1 MLDVNVIRSNPDMI
15 RTMLRNRNKDEEI
28 LDRFLAADSEWRSL
42 TDENNRL
49 RKVRNEVS
57 LQISKMP
64 KGEEKDA
71 RIAEM
76 REVSEK
82 VKANDERMAELE
94 EIRQDCVL
102 NIPNIP
108 HESVPIGK
116 DEHDNVVVYEKGEKR
131 VFDFKPKE
139 HWEIA
144 EDLDIIDFER
154 GTKVA
159 GSGFY
164 CLKGDGARLER
175 ALINYFL
182 DTHQDQGYTELFPP
196 VVVNKNAVIGTG
208 QYPNLKDDMYYL
220 ERDDMFLNPT
230 AEVPITNL
238 LQDEILEKEQLPIYY
253 TASLPS
259 FRREVGKHADTKGI
273 IRVHEFN
280 KVEMVNFVL
289 PENSYA
295 RLEELRQNAED
306 LITGLGLPYRVLLL
320 CTGDMSFSCSKCYD
334 LELYAPGKDAWL
346 EASSCSNECS
356 VLFRETNLGRPPWRI
371 WYFTD
376 FQARRARIKYRPEPH
391 LKSEFVHTLNGSG
404 LALPRTMVA
413 ILENYQNKDGTVTIP
428 EVLRPYMRGQE
439 IIGRR

>member
-1 MLDVNVIRSNPDMI
+1 MLDINVIRQDPEKI
-15 RTMLRNRNKDEEI
+15 RTMLKNRNKDDAI
-28 LDRFLAADSEWRSL
+28 LDRLLDADSEWRSL

-49 RKVRNEVS
+49 RKLRNEVS
-57 LQISKMP
+57 MEISKMA
-64 KGEEKDA
+64 KGEEKDSK
-71 RIAEM
+71 IKEM
-76 REVSEK
+76 REVADK
-82 VKANDERMAELE
+82 IKANDDRMSELE
-94 EIRQDCVL
+94 VIRSDCIL

-116 DEHDNVVVYEKGEKR
+116 DEHDNVVVYEVGAKR
-131 VFDFKPKE
+131 KFTFKPKE

-144 EDLDIIDFER
+144 EDLDIIEFER
-154 GTKVA
+154 GVKIS

-164 CLKGDGARLER
+164 VMKGDGARLER

-182 DTHQDQGYTELFPP
+182 DTHMKQGYTEL
-196 VVVNKNAVIGTG
+196 VVPGIINKAAVIGTG

-253 TASLPS
+253 TANLTSY
-259 FRREVGKHADTKGI
+259 RREVGKHADTKGI
-273 IRVHEFN
+273 IRVHEFR
-280 KVEMVNFVL
+280 KTEMVNFVL

-295 RLEELRQNAED
+295 RLEELRKNAED
-306 LITGLGLPYRVLLL
+306 LIVGLGLPYRVLLL

-346 EASSCSNECS
+346 ECSSCSN
-356 VLFRETNLGRPPWRI
+356 
-371 WYFTD
+371 FTD

-404 LALPRTMVA
+404 LALPRTIVA
-413 ILENYQNKDGTVTIP
+413 ILENYQNEDGSVTIP
-428 EVLRPYMRGQE
+428 EVLRPYMGGQE
-439 IIGRR
+439 KITKK

>member
-1 MLDVNVIRSNPDMI
+1 MLDINVIRQDPEKI
-15 RTMLRNRNKDEEI
+15 RTMLKNRNKDDAI
-28 LDRFLAADSEWRSL
+28 LDRLLDADSEWRSL

-49 RKVRNEVS
+49 RKLRNEVS
-57 LQISKMP
+57 MEISKMA
-64 KGEEKDA
+64 KGEEKDSK
-71 RIAEM
+71 IKEM
-76 REVSEK
+76 REVADK
-82 VKANDERMAELE
+82 IKANDDRMSELE
-94 EIRQDCVL
+94 VIRSDCIL

-116 DEHDNVVVYEKGEKR
+116 DEHDNVVVYEVGEKR
-131 VFDFKPKE
+131 KFTFKPKE

-144 EDLDIIDFER
+144 EDLDIIEFER
-154 GTKVA
+154 GVKIS

-164 CLKGDGARLER
+164 VMKGDGARLER

-182 DTHQDQGYTELFPP
+182 DTHMKQGYTEL
-196 VVVNKNAVIGTG
+196 VVPGIINKAAVIGTG

-253 TASLPS
+253 TANLTSY
-259 FRREVGKHADTKGI
+259 RREVGKHADTKGI
-273 IRVHEFN
+273 IRVHEFR
-280 KVEMVNFVL
+280 KTEMVNFVL

-295 RLEELRQNAED
+295 RLEELRKNAED
-306 LITGLGLPYRVLLL
+306 LIVGLGLPYRVLLL

-346 EASSCSNECS
+346 ECSSCSN
-356 VLFRETNLGRPPWRI
+356 
-371 WYFTD
+371 FTD

-404 LALPRTMVA
+404 LALPRTIVA
-413 ILENYQNKDGTVTIP
+413 ILENYQNEDGSVTIP
-428 EVLRPYMRGQE
+428 EVLRPYVGGQE
-439 IIGRR
+439 KITKK

>member
-15 RTMLRNRNKDEEI
+15 RTMIRNRNRDETI
-28 LDRFLAADSEWRSL
+28 LDRFLEADSEWRSL

-49 RKVRNEVS
+49 RKTRNDVS
-57 LQISKMP
+57 LEISKMP
-64 KGEEKDA
+64 KGDEKDKK
-71 RIAEM
+71 IAEM
-76 REVSEK
+76 RTVGDK
-82 VKANDERMAELE
+82 IKANDDRMAELE

-116 DEHDNVVVYEKGEKR
+116 DDTENVVVYEAGEKR
-131 VFDFKPKE
+131 KFDFKPKE
-139 HWEIA
+139 HWELA
-144 EDLDIIDFER
+144 EELDIIDFDR
-154 GTKVA
+154 GPKVA

-164 CLKGDGARLER
+164 VMKGDGARLER

-182 DTHQDQGYTELFPP
+182 DTHKDQGYTEL
-196 VVVNKNAVIGTG
+196 VVPAVINKAAVIGTG

-220 ERDDMFLNPT
+220 AKDDMYLNPT

-238 LQDEILEKEQLPIYY
+238 LQDEILDKSQLPIYY
-253 TASLPS
+253 TANLTSY
-259 FRREVGKHADTKGI
+259 RREVGKHADTKGI
-273 IRVHEFN
+273 IRVHEFR
-280 KVEMVNFVL
+280 KTEMVNFVE
-289 PENSYA
+289 PSKSYE
-295 RLEELRQNAED
+295 RLEELRKNAED
-306 LITGLGLPYRVLLL
+306 LINGLQLPYRVLLL

-346 EASSCSNECS
+346 EASSCSN
-356 VLFRETNLGRPPWRI
+356 
-371 WYFTD
+371 FTD

-404 LALPRTMVA
+404 LALPRTVVA
-413 ILENYQNKDGTVTIP
+413 IMENYQNKDGTITIP

-439 IIGRR
+439 VIDRKH

>member
-15 RTMLRNRNKDEEI
+15 RTMIRNRNRDESI
-28 LDRFLAADSEWRSL
+28 LDRFLEADSEWRAL

-49 RKVRNEVS
+49 RKTRNDVS
-57 LQISKMP
+57 LEISKMP

-71 RIAEM
+71 KIAEM
-76 REVSEK
+76 RGVGDK
-82 VKANDERMAELE
+82 IKANDDRMAELE

-116 DEHDNVVVYEKGEKR
+116 DDTENVVVYEAGEKR
-131 VFDFKPKE
+131 KFDFKPKE
-139 HWEIA
+139 HWELA
-144 EDLDIIDFER
+144 EELDIIDFDR

-164 CLKGDGARLER
+164 VMKGDGARLER

-182 DTHQDQGYTELFPP
+182 DVHKDQGYTEL
-196 VVVNKNAVIGTG
+196 VVPAVINKAAVIGTG

-220 ERDDMFLNPT
+220 AKDDMYLNPT

-238 LQDEILEKEQLPIYY
+238 LQDEILDKSQLPIYY
-253 TASLPS
+253 TANLTSY
-259 FRREVGKHADTKGI
+259 RREVGKHADTKGI
-273 IRVHEFN
+273 IRVHEFR
-280 KVEMVNFVL
+280 KTEMVNFVE
-289 PENSYA
+289 PSKSYE
-295 RLEELRQNAED
+295 RLEELRKNAED
-306 LITGLGLPYRVLLL
+306 LINGLQLPYRVLLL

-346 EASSCSNECS
+346 EASSCSN
-356 VLFRETNLGRPPWRI
+356 
-371 WYFTD
+371 FTD

-404 LALPRTMVA
+404 LALPRTIVA
-413 ILENYQNKDGTVTIP
+413 IMENYQNKDGTITIP
-428 EVLRPYMRGQE
+428 EILRPYMRGQE
-439 IIGRR
+439 VIDKRH

>member
-1 MLDVNVIRSNPDMI
+1 MLDINIIRQDPEKI
-15 RTMLRNRNKDEEI
+15 RTMLKNRNKDDAI
-28 LDRFLAADSEWRSL
+28 LDRLLDADSEWRSL

-49 RKVRNEVS
+49 RKLRNEVS
-57 LQISKMP
+57 MEISKMV
-64 KGEEKDA
+64 KGEEKDSK
-71 RIAEM
+71 IKEM
-76 REVSEK
+76 REVADK
-82 VKANDERMAELE
+82 IKANDDRMSELE
-94 EIRQDCVL
+94 VIRSDCIL

-116 DEHDNVVVYEKGEKR
+116 DEHDNVVVYEVGEKR
-131 VFDFKPKE
+131 KFTFKPKE

-144 EDLDIIDFER
+144 EDLDIIEFER
-154 GTKVA
+154 GVKIS

-164 CLKGDGARLER
+164 VMKGDGARLER

-182 DTHQDQGYTELFPP
+182 DTHMKQGYTEL
-196 VVVNKNAVIGTG
+196 VVPGIINKAAVIGTG

-253 TASLPS
+253 TANLTSY
-259 FRREVGKHADTKGI
+259 RREVGKHADTKGI
-273 IRVHEFN
+273 IRVHEFR
-280 KVEMVNFVL
+280 KTEMVNFVL

-295 RLEELRQNAED
+295 RLEELRKNAED
-306 LITGLGLPYRVLLL
+306 LIVGLGLPYRVLLL

-334 LELYAPGKDAWL
+334 LELYAPGKDTWL
-346 EASSCSNECS
+346 ECSSCSN
-356 VLFRETNLGRPPWRI
+356 
-371 WYFTD
+371 FTD

-404 LALPRTMVA
+404 LALPRTIVA
-413 ILENYQNKDGTVTIP
+413 ILENYQNEDGSVTIP
-428 EVLRPYMRGQE
+428 EVLRPYMGGQE
-439 IIGRR
+439 KITKK

>member
-1 MLDVNVIRSNPDMI
+1 MLDVNIIRNNPDMI
-15 RTMLRNRNKDEEI
+15 REMLRNRNKDETI
-28 LDRFLAADSEWRSL
+28 LDTFLEADSEWRSL

-71 RIAEM
+71 KIAEM

-82 VKANDERMAELE
+82 VKANDERMNELE
-94 EIRQDCVL
+94 NIRQDCVL

-108 HESVPIGK
+108 HSSVPIGK
-116 DEHDNVVVYEKGEKR
+116 DENDNVVVYEKGEKR
-131 VFDFKPKE
+131 TFDFKPKE

-144 EDLDIIDFER
+144 EELDIIDFER

-182 DTHQDQGYTELFPP
+182 DMHQDQGYTEVFPP

-238 LQDEILEKEQLPIYY
+238 LQDEILEREQLPIYY
-253 TASLPS
+253 TAYLPS
-259 FRREVGKHADTKGI
+259 FRREVGKHADTRGI

-280 KVEMVNFVL
+280 KVEMVNFVH
-289 PENSYA
+289 PDDSYN

-306 LITGLGLPYRVLLL
+306 LIIGLGLPYRVLLL

-334 LELYAPGKDAWL
+334 LELYVPGKDSWL
-346 EASSCSNECS
+346 EASSVSN
-356 VLFRETNLGRPPWRI
+356 
-371 WYFTD
+371 FTD
-376 FQARRARIKYRPEPH
+376 FQARRAKIKFRPEPH

-413 ILENYQNKDGTVTIP
+413 ILENYQNKDGTVTVP